1 MKANYK
7 DNELVQT
14 NKHRAKMYEEINKSK
29 EIENAEQWTP
39 IESGTELDAGMT
51 LYDVAKQG
59 AAAAS
64 PLPECA
70 LMQMQ
75 KDICD
80 FVLKHPDHYYMLLCN
95 ERKDYTVL
103 HTEYGIGW
111 DLTVASIVQEC
122 LQNRGNIVEYEIQ
135 EQTGGIELWI
145 RDDVYEDAAAY
156 YFFPYGAAI
165 IEC

>member
-51 LYDVAKQG
+51 LYDIAKQG
-59 AAAAS
+59 AATAP

-145 RDDVYEDAAAY
+145 RDEADDAAAY
-156 YFFPYGAAI
+156 YFFPYGIAI